1 MTNCIFCKIIAGEI
15 PAKKLYEDENML
27 IIQDIGP
34 QAKRH
39 YLMIPKEHYA
49 SVLELNPTRAETLG
63 KCLNKI
69 KELSDTLG
77 LKNGVRLVLNQG
89 ADACQSVF
97 HLHIHVLGGQ
107 KLSGKMG

>member
-15 PAKKLYEDENML
+15 PSKKLYEDENMVV
-27 IIQDIGP
+27 IQDVSP

-39 YLMIPKEHYA
+39 YLLIPKEHYP
-49 SVLELNPTRAETLG
+49 SVLELNSARADILG
-63 KCLNKI
+63 KCLNKV
-69 KELSDTLG
+69 KELSDMLG

-97 HLHIHVLGGQ
+97 HLHMHILGGQ
-107 KLSGKMG
+107 KLSEKMG